1 MNEINKIDEFEIKE
15 KNDSTSLNDSAKQN
29 EIANQFYA
37 EKMKNITKGGIY
49 NLVKEKNLHRNF
61 SRLKYNFLW

>member
-1 MNEINKIDEFEIKE
+1 MNEINKIDGFEIKE

-29 EIANQFYA
+29 EIANNFYA
-37 EKMKNITKGGIY
+37 AKMKNITEDGIY

-61 SRLKYNFLW
+61 SRLKYNFL